1 MIEHTG
7 EVKVL
12 SDFLRR
18 QAMKLVAN
26 RTSAKKIGLAAL
38 DLSRTGAA
46 QGELDT
52 AILVDAI
59 QSSASVGTVI
69 CLSPDELASF
79 TPDTRSA
86 HGWGVAETLQLG
98 HSLVPS
104 LAQCRI
110 TLIGIVGK
118 DFRLGEGLTPKV
130 RTALEKAADMVERE
144 IHNYVK

>member
-118 DFRLGEGLTPKV
+118 DFRLGAGLDPQV
-130 RTALEKAADMVERE
+130 RAALEKAADMVERE